1 MRPGQT
7 TPKDTMTTTLGTPPM
22 TFARVWAPMA
32 ALVAG
37 CALAFAAAGPASAAP
52 DNLSATGES
61 GQKLTVTQ
69 SADLDPSGT
78 DVTVSG
84 TGFDKSK
91 GIYVAIAVNK
101 GPGKRATPVI
111 GGVDTTGGSGA
122 NMWISSNPP
131 GYGKDLAVPFGPGG
145 SFEFDL
151 TIVAKDAITDCLDPA
166 IAPKGC
172 VLAAYMDHTRLADR
186 SADVSIPL
194 TFAKPGTTAADPT
207 EPSSSAAAP
216 PSGEATNPEEAETTA
231 TASATATAEATEA
244 TEATEAETTASTPAA
259 SQSTTPAPTTT
270 ESTPPT
276 FWLWIALAGLGVI
289 ATTFVIRNTMNR
301 VRAREVAEAEA
312 TAAAASAG
320 PRGTPARGTSAP
332 DTPAGEPPTT
342 DRPTG
347 SLDE

>member
-1 MRPGQT
+1 M
-7 TPKDTMTTTLGTPPM
+7 
-22 TFARVWAPMA
+22 
-32 ALVAG
+32 AG
-37 CALAFAAAGPASAAP
+37 CALAFAGPASAAP
-52 DNLSATGES
+52 DDVSATGES
-61 GQKLTVTQ
+61 GQQLTVTQ

-84 TGFDKSK
+84 TGFDESK
-91 GIYVAIAVNK
+91 GIYVAIAVNN

-131 GYGKDLAVPFGPGG
+131 GYGKDLAVPFGPDG

-207 EPSSSAAAP
+207 EPSSSAAATP
-216 PSGEATNPEEAETTA
+216 GGEATASADATSSASAEPTA
-231 TASATATAEATEA
+231 TASATA
-244 TEATEAETTASTPAA
+244 EATEAETTSSTPSSSESAT
-259 SQSTTPAPTTT
+259 SAPTTT

-289 ATTFVIRNTMNR
+289 ATTFVIKNTMNR

-312 TAAAASAG
+312 AAPGAGPAGPRATPPPGASAG
-320 PRGTPARGTSAP
+320 
-332 DTPAGEPPTT
+332 DTPSTG
-342 DRPTG
+342 RPTG
-347 SLDE
+347 GLDE